1 MSDFLQELRHA
12 YPGKAK
18 LLDSISLDR
27 SEGMEGFSYD
37 PRERRLRFGDIPSA
51 CRGLGYVLTD
61 AESAAEGKS
70 GFAGRGLMYDMSR
83 NAVFTLDTL
92 KETIRRMALSGF
104 NWLMLYTEDTY
115 RLEGE
120 DYFGYLRGAY
130 SGEELQA
137 VNEYAGLFDIEVT
150 GCIQTLGHL
159 EQILAWP
166 AYRDIKD
173 TSTVLCIDEEKSYAL
188 IEKMVLRMKEV
199 FSSDRIHIGM
209 DEAHDFGTGRFLEK
223 YGFQDSFDVITRHLN
238 RVCDICRKHGLQ
250 PMMWSDMFFRIGSEN
265 HDYYDLNSNIPDYA
279 RQRIPEDVTL
289 VYWDYYHEDKAV
301 YDTMLDKHRD
311 MSPRT
316 AMASGIW
323 CWLRFWY
330 DHRKTMDTLRPCL
343 ESCREKGI
351 DDVLLTM
358 WGDDGAYCDYDS
370 VQSGV
375 FLAGD
380 EMFGATGN
388 GAAGGGGAERF
399 RALFG
404 ADIEAKLAASD
415 ISGNGMGPL
424 EGGFE
429 ASSLLWDDPLLGK
442 YWNCITARESED
454 FPRVLITWY
463 DHLSRALEPYRRDRK
478 MGDNR
483 YIAELAAV
491 LKEKASL
498 RRDLLDIYRRGDR
511 RGAGALARRAEAFAV
526 RLGTLEQLFSE
537 NWLRR
542 NKPFGLETMQIRFA
556 GSALRHRELS
566 RRLIKW
572 ETGEVERIEELDE
585 PIPETPALPGHS
597 YRALAVGSH
606 AVN

>member
-61 AESAAEGKS
+61 PESAAEGKS

-92 KETIRRMALSGF
+92 RETIRQMALSGF

-238 RVCDICRKHGLQ
+238 RVCDICRKHALQ
-250 PMMWSDMFFRIGSEN
+250 PMMWSDMFFRIGSET
-265 HDYYDLNSNIPDYA
+265 HDYYDLDSNIPDYA
-279 RQRIPEDVTL
+279 RERIPEDVTL

-358 WGDDGAYCDYDS
+358 WGDDGPTAITIRCRAGCFS
-370 VQSGV
+370 RETRCSAGRGTVQR
-375 FLAGD
+375 
-380 EMFGATGN
+380 
-388 GAAGGGGAERF
+388 GAAGPN
-399 RALFG
+399 
-404 ADIEAKLAASD
+404 AS
-415 ISGNGMGPL
+415 GP
-424 EGGFE
+424 
-429 ASSLLWDDPLLGK
+429 SSVR
-442 YWNCITARESED
+442 T
-454 FPRVLITWY
+454 
-463 DHLSRALEPYRRDRK
+463 SRPSWRHR
-478 MGDNR
+478 
-483 YIAELAAV
+483 IF
-491 LKEKASL
+491 
-498 RRDLLDIYRRGDR
+498 
-511 RGAGALARRAEAFAV
+511 RGAGLGLLRGASKL
-526 RLGTLEQLFSE
+526 RLCSGMIPFWASTGTAS
-537 NWLRR
+537 
-542 NKPFGLETMQIRFA
+542 P
-556 GSALRHRELS
+556 
-566 RRLIKW
+566 
-572 ETGEVERIEELDE
+572 
-585 PIPETPALPGHS
+585 PGNQ
-597 YRALAVGSH
+597 RTFPGC
-606 AVN
+606 